1 MDIIMTRII
10 DLLEQRNYKHIT
22 CELWGDEGGIPVVV
36 VDHTLEKNSSDD
48 ISEVEDVVQ
57 WLQDDVKVNVKL
69 DFGDK
74 EVEIDYIP
82 MVLEYYVGAT
92 DKESDR
98 CRYIIIKPYEKSGKS
113 GAVVKLKLNGKITRR
128 NKVSMREAKNLMDMT
143 WSKGLNGEFG
153 WDNDDCADVS

>member
-1 MDIIMTRII
+1 M
-10 DLLEQRNYKHIT
+10 
-22 CELWGDEGGIPVVV
+22 
-36 VDHTLEKNSSDD
+36 
-48 ISEVEDVVQ
+48 
-57 WLQDDVKVNVKL
+57 KVNVKL

-82 MVLEYYVGAT
+82 MALEYYVGVA

-98 CRYIIIKPYEKSGKS
+98 CRYIVIKPYEKSGA
-113 GAVVKLKLNGKITRR
+113 GVDLKLNGKITRR

-153 WDNDDCADVS
+153 WDNDDCDDVS

>member
-22 CELWGDEGGIPVVV
+22 CELCGDEGGIPVVV
-36 VDHTLEKNSSDD
+36 VDHTLGKNASDD

-82 MVLEYYVGAT
+82 MALEYYVGVA

-98 CRYIIIKPYEKSGKS
+98 CRYIVIKSYEKSGA
-113 GAVVKLKLNGKITRR
+113 G
-128 NKVSMREAKNLMDMT
+128 
-143 WSKGLNGEFG
+143 GLI
-153 WDNDDCADVS
+153 

>member
-10 DLLEQRNYKHIT
+10 NLLEQRHYKHIT

-36 VDHTLEKNSSDD
+36 VEHTLGKNASDD

-57 WLQDDVKVNVKL
+57 WLQGDVKVNVKL

-82 MVLEYYVGAT
+82 MALEYYVGVT

-98 CRYIIIKPYEKSGKS
+98 CRYIVIKLYEKSGA
-113 GAVVKLKLNGKITRR
+113 GVELKLNGKITRR
-128 NKVSMREAKNLMDMT
+128 SMVSMREAKNLMDMT

-153 WDNDDCADVS
+153 WDDDDC

>member
-10 DLLEQRNYKHIT
+10 NLLEQRHYKHIT

-36 VDHTLEKNSSDD
+36 VEHTLGKNASDD

-57 WLQDDVKVNVKL
+57 WLQGDVKVNVKL

-82 MVLEYYVGAT
+82 MALEYYVGVT

-98 CRYIIIKPYEKSGKS
+98 CRYIVIKLYEKSGA
-113 GAVVKLKLNGKITRR
+113 GVELKLNGKITRR
-128 NKVSMREAKNLMDMT
+128 SMVSMREAKNLMDMT

-153 WDNDDCADVS
+153 WDDDNC

>member
-10 DLLEQRNYKHIT
+10 NLLEQRHYKHIT

-36 VDHTLEKNSSDD
+36 VEHTLGKNASDD

-57 WLQDDVKVNVKL
+57 WLQGDVKVNVKL

-82 MVLEYYVGAT
+82 MALEYYVGVT

-98 CRYIIIKPYEKSGKS
+98 CRYIVIKLYEKSGA
-113 GAVVKLKLNGKITRR
+113 GVELKLNGKITRR
-128 NKVSMREAKNLMDMT
+128 SMVSMREAKNLMDMT

-153 WDNDDCADVS
+153 WDNDDCDDVS

>member
-10 DLLEQRNYKHIT
+10 DLLEQRHYKHIT

-36 VDHTLEKNSSDD
+36 VEHTLGKNASDD

-57 WLQDDVKVNVKL
+57 WLQGDVKVNVKL

-82 MVLEYYVGAT
+82 MALEYYVGVT

-98 CRYIIIKPYEKSGKS
+98 CRYIVIKLYEKSGA
-113 GAVVKLKLNGKITRR
+113 GVELKLNGKITRR
-128 NKVSMREAKNLMDMT
+128 SMVSMREAKNLMDMT

-153 WDNDDCADVS
+153 WDNDDCDDVS